1 MCLVMLYDPILF
13 TVRDSGYTAVA
24 VTCVCGCV
32 RCKSEVIL
40 FTYIVD
46 LTLLHV

>member
-1 MCLVMLYDPILF
+1 VCLVMLYDPILF
-13 TVRDSGYTAVA
+13 TVRAVA